1 LEAREFRDMYKEF
14 QRRGADVIGI
24 SGDDVETHRRFAE
37 EHDLPFTL
45 LSDVGDKVRDMY
57 GAWSIVGTP
66 DRMTFLIDRQGIVRM
81 VFSSNIQ
88 PKKHI
93 SEALKELEA
102 MMAEGTARL
111 AQSS

>member
-1 LEAREFRDMYKEF
+1 MYKEF

-24 SGDDVETHRRFAE
+24 SGDDMETHRRFAE